1 MIDKPN
7 PLRDKL
13 PLPLMAAIAALPP
26 LAIDMYLPAI
36 PQIANDLSTQIS
48 TVQNSLSI
56 FLVGF
61 GLGMLMFGPVSD
73 RFGRRPLALFGL
85 TGFAVSSL
93 LLTFSST
100 ATAFLLCRL
109 LQGFLGSAASVVIPA
124 MIRDCYG
131 KDTAKGMSAVT
142 MIMLVAPL
150 VAPLMGSLLLYF
162 TSWEGIFAA
171 LTVYP
176 LLVLLLAWK
185 FLPESKPKDN
195 HGQRLTMLGNYLIIL
210 GNHKI
215 YLDLLCFM
223 LSALAFFTYL
233 TSVSFVYITYY
244 GVSETLFGVL
254 FACSAGALI
263 LVNYINVRVVSH
275 VGPRRMMHIGLAL
288 GIAFSFLL
296 LATTLLELGFILTV
310 ASFVCIVGSLG
321 IAAVNADALILIE
334 FPRQA
339 SSASAVT
346 GTLRFGCG
354 ALAGPI
360 LAWCYDGTPLPV
372 AILLLCALLGAGLMQ
387 VLRKILHPTN

>member
-1 MIDKPN
+1 LDAEIIVVDNASSDDSCAMMQRLFPEVLLI
-7 PLRDKL
+7 
-13 PLPLMAAIAALPP
+13 
-26 LAIDMYLPAI
+26 
-36 PQIANDLSTQIS
+36 
-48 TVQNSLSI
+48 QNTEN
-56 FLVGF
+56 VGF
-61 GLGMLMFGPVSD
+61 TKGNNIGVAQAQGEFICILNPDTVVAEDTFSKLVAFAQNKSQLGMVGCQLID
-73 RFGRRPLALFGL
+73 
-85 TGFAVSSL
+85 
-93 LLTFSST
+93 
-100 ATAFLLCRL
+100 
-109 LQGFLGSAASVVIPA
+109 GS
-124 MIRDCYG
+124 G
-131 KDTAKGMSAVT
+131 Q
-142 MIMLVAPL
+142 
-150 VAPLMGSLLLYF
+150 
-162 TSWEGIFAA
+162 
-171 LTVYP
+171 
-176 LLVLLLAWK
+176 
-185 FLPESKPKDN
+185 FLPESKPKDD